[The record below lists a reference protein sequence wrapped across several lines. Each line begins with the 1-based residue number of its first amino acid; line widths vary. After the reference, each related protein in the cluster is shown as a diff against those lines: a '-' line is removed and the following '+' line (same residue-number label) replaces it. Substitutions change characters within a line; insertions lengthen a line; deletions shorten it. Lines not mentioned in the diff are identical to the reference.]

1 MKKLINEPLN
11 VVREML
17 EGAVCFAPDL
27 ALLTEENV
35 VVRRDLPEP
44 AKRSV
49 ALLSGG
55 GSGHEPAHAGYVGL
69 GMLTAAVAGDVFTS
83 PSSDAV
89 LAGLNA
95 IGGPAGVLLIVKNYT
110 GDRLNFGLAAEM
122 ATASGIPTEVV
133 VVADD
138 VALRHTVEDRRRR
151 GVAGT
156 VLIHKIAGAAA
167 ARGLP
172 LVQVAEIA
180 RNAADELGSMGV
192 ALSACTLPSVGH
204 PNFDLSVDEIEF
216 GLGIHGEPGVERAPM
231 QNVDKI
237 VERIIATIVEDRGI
251 RDGERVALLA
261 NGLGATPPMELEIV
275 ARAAFAS
282 LRARNI
288 EVARGWSGTF
298 LSALDMTGFSI
309 SLLRVDE
316 ERLALLDAPTTARA
330 WPGPGLVN
338 ATPTITAPNRST
350 VPDSSI
356 KPKEVKSPKD
366 SSNRIK
372 EAVHAAARALISA
385 EPTLTELDK
394 KAGDGDLGTSMVRG
408 ANAVLAL
415 PDDAWRSPDI
425 ALANVGHA
433 LRRAIGG
440 SSGPFYATALLRAS
454 RHLAPIEAPSAPDY
468 AEAFILAVAKIS
480 ELGGAKP
487 GDRTMVDALHP
498 ASEAFKQAVTAGR
511 PLEEAWASCVRAA
524 KQGAGSTASMQPRAG
539 RASYIGDRA
548 VGIPDGGAV
557 AADCWIAA
565 LSSHIR

>member
-17 EGAVCFAPDL
+17 EGAVCFDPNL
-27 ALLTEENV
+27 ALLTDENV
-35 VVRRDLPEP
+35 VVRRDLPVP

-55 GSGHEPAHAGYVGL
+55 GSGHEPAHAGYVGA

-95 IGGPAGVLLIVKNYT
+95 VGGPAGVLLIVKNYT

-122 ATASGIPTEVV
+122 ATAKGIPTEVV
-133 VVADD
+133 IVADD

-167 ARGLP
+167 ARGLS
-172 LVQVAEIA
+172 LVQVAEVA
-180 RNAADELGSMGV
+180 RKAADELGSMGV

-204 PNFDLSVDEIEF
+204 PNFDLQVDEIEF

-231 QNVDKI
+231 QNVDEI

-251 RDGERVALLA
+251 REGERVALLV

-282 LRARNI
+282 LRSRNI
-288 EVARGWSGTF
+288 EVARAWSGTF

-309 SLLRVDE
+309 SILRVDE

-338 ATPTITAPNRST
+338 TTPTISAPNGSTAPAKIKDVHLS
-350 VPDSSI
+350 PEGLSS
-356 KPKEVKSPKD
+356 
-366 SSNRIK
+366 RIK
-372 EAVHAAARALISA
+372 QAVHAAAQALISA

-433 LRRAIGG
+433 MRRAIGG

-454 RHLAPIEAPSAPDY
+454 RHLAPFDVPSASDW
-468 AEAFILAVAKIS
+468 AEAFVLAVDKIT

-487 GDRTMVDALHP
+487 GDRTMVDALYP
-498 ASEAFKQAVTAGR
+498 ASHTFKQEVTAGR
-511 PLEEAWASCVRAA
+511 PLEEAWASGVRAA
-524 KQGAGSTASMQPRAG
+524 KEGADSTASMQPRAG

-557 AADCWIAA
+557 AAHCWIKA

>member
-17 EGAVCFAPDL
+17 EGAVCFDPDL
-27 ALLTEENV
+27 ALLPDENV
-35 VVRRDLPEP
+35 VVRRDLPVP

-55 GSGHEPAHAGYVGL
+55 GSGHEPAHAGYVGA

-95 IGGPAGVLLIVKNYT
+95 VGGPAGVLLIVKNYT

-122 ATASGIPTEVV
+122 ATANGIPTEVV
-133 VVADD
+133 IVADD

-167 ARGLP
+167 ARGLS
-172 LVQVAEIA
+172 LVQVAEVA
-180 RNAADELGSMGV
+180 RNAAAELGSMGV

-204 PNFDLSVDEIEF
+204 PNFDLQVDEIEF

-231 QNVDKI
+231 QNVDEI

-251 RDGERVALLA
+251 REGGRIALLV

-275 ARAAFAS
+275 ARAAFRS

-288 EVARGWSGTF
+288 EVARAWSGTF

-338 ATPTITAPNRST
+338 TTPTVSAPSRSTAPAK
-350 VPDSSI
+350 V
-356 KPKEVKSPKD
+356 KEVHLSPEGL
-366 SSNRIK
+366 SSRIK
-372 EAVHAAARALISA
+372 QAVHAAAQALISA

-433 LRRAIGG
+433 MRRAIGG

-454 RHLAPIEAPSAPDY
+454 RHLAPFDVPSASDW
-468 AEAFILAVAKIS
+468 AEAFVLAVDKIT

-487 GDRTMVDALHP
+487 GDRTMVDALYP
-498 ASEAFKQAVTAGR
+498 ASHTFKQEVTAGR
-511 PLEEAWASCVRAA
+511 PLEEAWASCARAA
-524 KQGAGSTASMQPRAG
+524 KEGADSTASMQPRAG

-557 AADCWIAA
+557 AAHCWIEA

>member
-1 MKKLINEPLN
+1 
-11 VVREML
+11 
-17 EGAVCFAPDL
+17 
-27 ALLTEENV
+27 
-35 VVRRDLPEP
+35 
-44 AKRSV
+44 
-49 ALLSGG
+49 
-55 GSGHEPAHAGYVGL
+55 
-69 GMLTAAVAGDVFTS
+69 
-83 PSSDAV
+83 
-89 LAGLNA
+89 
-95 IGGPAGVLLIVKNYT
+95 
-110 GDRLNFGLAAEM
+110 M
-122 ATASGIPTEVV
+122 ATANGIPTEVV

-167 ARGLP
+167 ARGLS
-172 LVQVAEIA
+172 LVQVAEVA
-180 RNAADELGSMGV
+180 RNAAAELGSMGV

-204 PNFDLSVDEIEF
+204 PNFDLQVDEIEF

-231 QNVDKI
+231 QNVDEI

-251 RDGERVALLA
+251 REGGRIALLV

-288 EVARGWSGTF
+288 EVARAWSGTF

-338 ATPTITAPNRST
+338 TTPTISAPSRSTAPAK
-350 VPDSSI
+350 V
-356 KPKEVKSPKD
+356 KEVHLSPEGL
-366 SSNRIK
+366 SSRIK
-372 EAVHAAARALISA
+372 QAVHVAAQALISA

-433 LRRAIGG
+433 MRRAIGG

-454 RHLAPIEAPSAPDY
+454 RHLAPFDVPSASDW
-468 AEAFILAVAKIS
+468 AEAFVLAVDKIT

-487 GDRTMVDALHP
+487 GDRTMVDALYP
-498 ASEAFKQAVTAGR
+498 ASHTFKQEVTAGR
-511 PLEEAWASCVRAA
+511 PLEKAWASCARAA
-524 KQGAGSTASMQPRAG
+524 KEGADSTASMQPRAG

-557 AADCWIAA
+557 AAHFWIEA

>member
-1 MKKLINEPLN
+1 
-11 VVREML
+11 
-17 EGAVCFAPDL
+17 
-27 ALLTEENV
+27 
-35 VVRRDLPEP
+35 
-44 AKRSV
+44 
-49 ALLSGG
+49 
-55 GSGHEPAHAGYVGL
+55 
-69 GMLTAAVAGDVFTS
+69 MLTAAVAGDVFTS

-95 IGGPAGVLLIVKNYT
+95 VGGPAGVLLVVKNYT

-122 ATASGIPTEVV
+122 ATANGIPTEVV
-133 VVADD
+133 IVADD

-167 ARGLP
+167 ARGLS
-172 LVQVAEIA
+172 LVQVAELA
-180 RNAADELGSMGV
+180 RNAAAELGSMGV

-204 PNFDLSVDEIEF
+204 PNFDLQVDEIEF

-231 QNVDKI
+231 QNVDEI

-251 RDGERVALLA
+251 RDGERIALLV

-288 EVARGWSGTF
+288 GVARAWSGTF

-338 ATPTITAPNRST
+338 TTPTIAAPSRST
-350 VPDSSI
+350 VPGSST
-356 KPKEVKSPKD
+356 KSKEVNLSPED
-366 SSNRIK
+366 LSSRIK
-372 EAVHAAARALISA
+372 QAVHAAARALISA
-385 EPTLTELDK
+385 APTLTELDK

-454 RHLAPIEAPSAPDY
+454 RHLAQIEVPSALDW
-468 AEAFILAVAKIS
+468 AEAFILAVGKIS

-487 GDRTMVDALHP
+487 GDRTMVDALHL
-498 ASEAFKQAVTAGR
+498 ASQTFKQAVAAGR

-524 KQGAGSTASMQPRAG
+524 KEGADSTASMQPRAG

-557 AADCWIAA
+557 AAHCWIEA
-565 LSSHIR
+565 LNSHIR

>member
-17 EGAVCFAPDL
+17 EGAVCFDPNL
-27 ALLTEENV
+27 ALLTDENV
-35 VVRRDLPEP
+35 VVRRDLPVP

-55 GSGHEPAHAGYVGL
+55 GSGHEPAHAGYVGA

-95 IGGPAGVLLIVKNYT
+95 VGGPAGVLLIVKNYT

-122 ATASGIPTEVV
+122 ATAKGIPTEVV
-133 VVADD
+133 IVADD

-167 ARGLP
+167 ARGLS
-172 LVQVAEIA
+172 LVQVAEVA
-180 RNAADELGSMGV
+180 RKAADELGSMGV

-204 PNFDLSVDEIEF
+204 PNFDLQVDEIEF

-231 QNVDKI
+231 QNVDEI

-251 RDGERVALLA
+251 REGERVALLV

-282 LRARNI
+282 LRSRNI
-288 EVARGWSGTF
+288 EVARAWSGTF

-309 SLLRVDE
+309 SILRVDE

-338 ATPTITAPNRST
+338 TTPTISAPNGSTAPA
-350 VPDSSI
+350 
-356 KPKEVKSPKD
+356 
-366 SSNRIK
+366 RIK
-372 EAVHAAARALISA
+372 DVHLSPEGLSSRIKQAVHAAAQALISA

-433 LRRAIGG
+433 MRRAIGG

-454 RHLAPIEAPSAPDY
+454 RHLAPFDVPSASDW
-468 AEAFILAVAKIS
+468 AEAFVLAVDKIT

-487 GDRTMVDALHP
+487 GDRTMVDALYP
-498 ASEAFKQAVTAGR
+498 ASHTFKQEVTAGR
-511 PLEEAWASCVRAA
+511 PLEEAWA
-524 KQGAGSTASMQPRAG
+524 STASMQPRAG

-557 AADCWIAA
+557 AAHCWIKA

>member
-17 EGAVCFAPDL
+17 EGAVCFDPNL
-27 ALLTEENV
+27 ALLTDENV
-35 VVRRDLPEP
+35 VVRRDLPVP

-55 GSGHEPAHAGYVGL
+55 GSGHEPAHAGYVGA

-95 IGGPAGVLLIVKNYT
+95 VGGPAGVLLIVKNYT

-122 ATASGIPTEVV
+122 ATAKGIPTEVV
-133 VVADD
+133 IVADD

-167 ARGLP
+167 ARGLS
-172 LVQVAEIA
+172 LVQVAEVA
-180 RNAADELGSMGV
+180 RKAADELGSMGV

-204 PNFDLSVDEIEF
+204 PNFDLQVDEIEF

-231 QNVDKI
+231 QNVDEI

-251 RDGERVALLA
+251 REGERVALLV

-282 LRARNI
+282 LRSRNI
-288 EVARGWSGTF
+288 EVARAWSGTF

-309 SLLRVDE
+309 SILRVDE

-338 ATPTITAPNRST
+338 TTPTISAPNGSTAPAKIKDVHLS
-350 VPDSSI
+350 PEGLSS
-356 KPKEVKSPKD
+356 
-366 SSNRIK
+366 RIK
-372 EAVHAAARALISA
+372 QAVHAAAQALISA

-433 LRRAIGG
+433 MRRAIGG

-454 RHLAPIEAPSAPDY
+454 RHLAPFDVPSASDW
-468 AEAFILAVAKIS
+468 AEAFVLAVDKIT

-487 GDRTMVDALHP
+487 GDRTMVDALYP
-498 ASEAFKQAVTAGR
+498 ASHTFKQEVTAGR
-511 PLEEAWASCVRAA
+511 PLEEAWASGVRAS
-524 KQGAGSTASMQPRAG
+524 KEGADSTASMQPRAG
-539 RASYIGDRA
+539 RASYIGERA

-557 AADCWIAA
+557 AAHCWIKA

>member
-17 EGAVCFAPDL
+17 EGAVCFDPDL
-27 ALLTEENV
+27 ALLTDENV
-35 VVRRDLPEP
+35 VVRRDLPAP
-44 AKRSV
+44 SKRSV

-55 GSGHEPAHAGYVGL
+55 GSGHEPAHAGYVGA

-95 IGGPAGVLLIVKNYT
+95 VGGPAGVLLIVKNYT

-122 ATASGIPTEVV
+122 ATANGIPTEVV
-133 VVADD
+133 IVADD

-167 ARGLP
+167 ARGLS
-172 LVQVAEIA
+172 LVQVAEVA
-180 RNAADELGSMGV
+180 RNAAAELGSMGV

-204 PNFDLSVDEIEF
+204 PNFDLQVDEIEF
-216 GLGIHGEPGVERAPM
+216 GLGIHGEPGVERASM
-231 QNVDKI
+231 QNVDEI

-251 RDGERVALLA
+251 REGGRIALLV

-288 EVARGWSGTF
+288 EVARAWSGTF

-338 ATPTITAPNRST
+338 TTPTISAPSRSTAPAKVKEIHLS
-350 VPDSSI
+350 PEGLSS
-356 KPKEVKSPKD
+356 
-366 SSNRIK
+366 RIK
-372 EAVHAAARALISA
+372 QAVHAAAQALISA

-394 KAGDGDLGTSMVRG
+394 RAGDGDLGTSMVRG

-433 LRRAIGG
+433 MRRAIGG

-454 RHLAPIEAPSAPDY
+454 RHLTPFDVPSPSDW
-468 AEAFILAVAKIS
+468 AEAFVLAVDKIT

-487 GDRTMVDALHP
+487 GDRTMVDALYP
-498 ASEAFKQAVTAGR
+498 ASHTFKQEVTAGR
-511 PLEEAWASCVRAA
+511 PLEEALASCVRAA
-524 KQGAGSTASMQPRAG
+524 KEGADSTASMQPRAG

-557 AADCWIAA
+557 AAHCWIEA
-565 LSSHIR
+565 LSSQIR